1 MVRGSLRAP
10 VARYP
15 AAKAP
20 QVVEIPGLACLK
32 RDKKTTVR
40 GEKVPLV
47 GDSAC
52 GERGGECRRV
62 GGDRGETVE
71 QTKVEKTQK
80 PDLGRS

>member
-20 QVVEIPGLACLK
+20 QVVEIPGLACFK
-32 RDKKTTVR
+32 RDTKTTVR

-52 GERGGECRRV
+52 GERGRGCRRV
-62 GGDRGETVE
+62 KRDRGETAE
-71 QTKVEKTQK
+71 QAKVEKTRK

>member
-1 MVRGSLRAP
+1 MAP
-10 VARYP
+10 VARSP

-20 QVVEIPGLACLK
+20 QVVEIPGRACFK
-32 RDKKTTVR
+32 RKKKTTVR

>member
-52 GERGGECRRV
+52 GERGGECMRV
-62 GGDRGETVE
+62 GRDRGETAE
-71 QTKVEKTQK
+71 QAQVEKTQK

>member
-1 MVRGSLRAP
+1 MAWGSLRAP
-10 VARYP
+10 VARSP

-20 QVVEIPGLACLK
+20 QVVEIPGRACFK
-32 RDKKTTVR
+32 RKKKTTVR